1 MAFDFVESHV
11 DWKYVER
18 LLSHKIIPDIPLHSK
33 YPTASGWRP
42 PKPATG
48 LPYYIARLR
57 NHMLPLFLETRRD
70 NLNFQTMDYEAVDLV
85 VVKRIHGDVFA
96 CEQDLKKW
104 LEKQIKHP
112 VATNVDELKGV
123 IKIKGADRSLV
134 EKCLYEFG
142 F

>member
-1 MAFDFVESHV
+1 MSQVISSIFKFF
-11 DWKYVER
+11 
-18 LLSHKIIPDIPLHSK
+18 
-33 YPTASGWRP
+33 TFF
-42 PKPATG
+42 G
-48 LPYYIARLR
+48 LAV
-57 NHMLPLFLETRRD
+57 LF
-70 NLNFQTMDYEAVDLV
+70 FQ
-85 VVKRIHGDVFA
+85 A